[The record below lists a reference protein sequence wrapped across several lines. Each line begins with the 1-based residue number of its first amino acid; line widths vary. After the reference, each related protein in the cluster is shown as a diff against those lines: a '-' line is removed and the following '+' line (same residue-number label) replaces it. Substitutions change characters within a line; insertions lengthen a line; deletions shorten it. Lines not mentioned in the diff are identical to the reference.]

1 MACSLKWRHKSYKT
15 LCLCVPYLVV
25 IGAVGAEIRLR
36 TKHLV
41 HHIQAAH
48 GEEITD
54 KNQASLIERVWSD
67 GAQTVIQ
74 EVVESGTLSDSLR
87 WAALRSLRTALTLKG
102 TPTASNPPP
111 PPPATHPFWH
121 LLPTN
126 PSTELRLR
134 RNGLL
139 ITEHQR
145 TPLKR
150 GAQASAGKNE
160 KIFTYSFDNY
170 TIILCSMKTL

>member
-1 MACSLKWRHKSYKT
+1 M
-15 LCLCVPYLVV
+15 V

-67 GAQTVIQ
+67 GAETVIQ

-87 WAALRSLRTALTLKG
+87 
-102 TPTASNPPP
+102 
-111 PPPATHPFWH
+111 
-121 LLPTN
+121 
-126 PSTELRLR
+126 
-134 RNGLL
+134 
-139 ITEHQR
+139 
-145 TPLKR
+145 
-150 GAQASAGKNE
+150 
-160 KIFTYSFDNY
+160 
-170 TIILCSMKTL
+170 